1 MVKKLQ
7 SAWLPAHEVP
17 WDSISNVRAWKVSQD
32 SYGSPNDLFSLFLF
46 AVQTKPSTGARSP
59 PVGCSPNKKKGSYT
73 KVSTYILSFFSSGI
87 PAIQSAVKSSIFWR
101 HGKKHHH
108 FSEATKAKTV
118 NTEGGPD
125 FIGFNFQPL
134 EHLSLSASP
143 YRSKVDP
150 HISWEMKD

>member
-1 MVKKLQ
+1 MSEHGRCRRILMDPQ
-7 SAWLPAHEVP
+7 TIFFLF
-17 WDSISNVRAWKVSQD
+17 
-32 SYGSPNDLFSLFLF
+32 FSLQCKPNPALEQDLLLLG
-46 AVQTKPSTGARSP
+46 VLQTRKRDLIPKFQLISCP
-59 PVGCSPNKKKGSYT
+59 
-73 KVSTYILSFFSSGI
+73 FFSSGI
-87 PAIQSAVKSSIFWR
+87 PAVQSAVKSSIFWR